1 MKDCICR
8 TLKTSAEG
16 KKKKKR
22 QRKKKKKQKRKKIS
36 IKHHSLT
43 QFKMGSG
50 DELY

>member
-16 KKKKKR
+16 KKKDKE
-22 QRKKKKKQKRKKIS
+22 KKKKQKRKKIS

>member
-8 TLKTSAEG
+8 TLKTSEEG
-16 KKKKKR
+16 KKKKDKE
-22 QRKKKKKQKRKKIS
+22 KKKKQKRKKIS